1 MDVEDED
8 DDDDAA
14 AALKAAMAMS
24 MDVET
29 VGLLV
34 HIKSGD
40 IIARMHRV
48 YVKYLPT
55 DPGICEH
62 PCRPRRRFG
71 RSGTA

>member
-40 IIARMHRV
+40 AIAHMHRV
-48 YVKYLPT
+48 YV
-55 DPGICEH
+55 
-62 PCRPRRRFG
+62 
-71 RSGTA
+71 